1 MSLPRGRGRGR
12 GVGAAVGIALMI
24 LCAEGSGGTAQRR
37 RVGCAGSGSPMISRH
52 YGVIEKSHLR
62 TRLFTVQFPMHFGEL
77 SERLKEHDWKSCRR
91 QKRLRGSNPRLSAR
105 FLPRRGSLGDAPRF
119 TPSGG
124 VAEWLNAAV
133 SKTVYPTF
141 SGTRVRIPP
150 PPPFT
155 FEQCGACVP
164 GSLRAGAGFEPAGR
178 GAEETA

>member
-1 MSLPRGRGRGR
+1 MA
-12 GVGAAVGIALMI
+12 VGAVVDGALMI
-24 LCAEGSGGTAQRR
+24 LCAESLWGTAGAVGSGADSG
-37 RVGCAGSGSPMISRH
+37 GSPMISRQ
-52 YGVIEKSHLR
+52 YGMIEKSRLR
-62 TRLFTVQFPMHFGEL
+62 DSLFTVQFPMHFGEL

-105 FLPRRGSLGDAPRF
+105 FLPRRGSPGDAPRF

-155 FEQCGACVP
+155 FLQCEPCVP
-164 GSLRAGAGFEPAGR
+164 GPSRLRAGFEPAGR
-178 GAEETA
+178 GAEEMR